1 MTETRPAKS
10 RGGVRGSGDEVRQQR
25 GRGQCQT
32 GQDTWGRAPVLPLAP
47 RRGCY
52 RAVGR
57 PSRVQGSR
65 VALALGRSSAEPV
78 PSPAEQ
84 TSLEEAERLTG
95 LKCRAAGRVT
105 AQGAVSSAR
114 VRRGPAPSPH
124 PREHGSKGE
133 ACFGEGPPVMSDIGR
148 PLRVVHNVI
157 LNFSWKPAWKLN
169 SWDW

>member
-65 VALALGRSSAEPV
+65 VALALGRSSTEPV
-78 PSPAEQ
+78 PSPAER
-84 TSLEEAERLTG
+84 TSLEEEAERLTG
-95 LKCRAAGRVT
+95 LRCRAAGRVT
-105 AQGAVSSAR
+105 AQGVVLAGTLCRSALGEPSR
-114 VRRGPAPSPH
+114 LPESGVAPRLLPAHASTVRKARRAL
-124 PREHGSKGE
+124 EK
-133 ACFGEGPPVMSDIGR
+133 D
-148 PLRVVHNVI
+148 PL
-157 LNFSWKPAWKLN
+157 
-169 SWDW
+169 